1 LRRENYWKASSKNLN
16 KRSKFAQIPS
26 QFMNTVT
33 NSLLSI
39 VVPLYNE
46 EDNVVLLT
54 QKIRESLSGYSYQIV
69 YVDDFSTD
77 KTRKAI
83 KGMDDPKVHLI
94 ELKKNYGQSL
104 ALAAGIDYAEGEY
117 IITMDGDLQNDPSDI
132 PQMLGHAVND
142 DYDVVTG
149 IRQKRKDSPIK
160 KIPSKIANFLVR
172 RVTQL
177 NIKDNGCALKVF
189 TKDIAKGLNLYGE
202 MHRFITLLAHL
213 EGAQIKQVPVKHHAR
228 HAGVSKYGLERVFKV
243 VADMMLLLFIRK
255 YFQRP
260 IHLFGIFGVLLI
272 ILGIFINIYL
282 LIVKLGFGEDIGSRP
297 LLIFGMMF
305 ILGGIQLFTIGI
317 VMELLI
323 RTYYESQQ
331 KRPYRV
337 KKITIGDGKAA

>member
-1 LRRENYWKASSKNLN
+1 MS
-16 KRSKFAQIPS
+16 II
-26 QFMNTVT
+26 T

-54 QKIRESLSGYSYQIV
+54 KKIHESLSGYTYQII
-69 YVDDFSTD
+69 YIDDFSTD
-77 KTRKAI
+77 NTRKI
-83 KGMDDPKVHLI
+83 VKDMDDNHVHLI

-104 ALAAGIDYAEGEY
+104 ALAAGIDYAEGEF

-132 PQMLGHAVND
+132 PQMLEHAVGE
-142 DYDVVTG
+142 DYDLITG
-149 IRQKRKDSPIK
+149 IRQKRKDSLVK

-172 RVTQL
+172 RVTKL
-177 NIKDNGCALKVF
+177 DIKDNGCALKVF

-272 ILGIFINIYL
+272 ILGFFINIYL
-282 LIVKLGFGEDIGSRP
+282 LILKLGLGEDIGSRP

>member
-1 LRRENYWKASSKNLN
+1 MSTITDS
-16 KRSKFAQIPS
+16 F
-26 QFMNTVT
+26 
-33 NSLLSI
+33 LSI

-46 EDNVVLLT
+46 EDNVVPLT
-54 QKIRESLSGYSYQIV
+54 QKIHESLMGYNYQII

-77 KTRKAI
+77 RTRQRI
-83 KGMDDPKVHLI
+83 LEMDDGRVHLI
-94 ELKKNYGQSL
+94 QLKKNYGQSL
-104 ALAAGIDYAEGEY
+104 ALAAGLDYAEGEF

-132 PQMLGHAVND
+132 PQMLAYALDGEFD
-142 DYDVVTG
+142 LVTG
-149 IRQKRKDSPIK
+149 IRQKRKDSLVK

-172 RVTQL
+172 RVTKL
-177 NIKDNGCALKVF
+177 DIKDNGCALKVF
-189 TKDIAKGLNLYGE
+189 SRDIAKGLNLYGE
-202 MHRFITLLAHL
+202 MHRFITLLAFL

-272 ILGIFINIYL
+272 LLGVLINIYL
-282 LIVKLGFGEDIGSRP
+282 LIVKLGFGQDIGDRP
-297 LLIFGMMF
+297 LLIFGMML

-331 KRPYRV
+331 KRPYRI
-337 KKITIGDGKAA
+337 KKISIGDGKAA

>member
-1 LRRENYWKASSKNLN
+1 MQPL
-16 KRSKFAQIPS
+16 
-26 QFMNTVT
+26 T
-33 NSLLSI
+33 NAPLSI

-46 EDNVVLLT
+46 VDNVELLT
-54 QKIRESLSGYSYQIV
+54 QRIHENLQGYDYEIV

-77 KTRKAI
+77 GTRDTVKA
-83 KGMDDPKVHLI
+83 MEDDRVILV

-104 ALAAGIDYAEGEY
+104 ALAAGIDQASGDY

-132 PQMLGHAVND
+132 PQMLGFALD
-142 DYDVVTG
+142 GSFDLITG
-149 IRQKRKDSPIK
+149 IRQKRQDSLVK

-172 RVTQL
+172 RVTKL
-177 NIKDNGCALKVF
+177 DIKDNGCALKVF
-189 TKDIAKGLNLYGE
+189 SRDIAKELNLYGE

-228 HAGVSKYGLERVFKV
+228 HAGKSKYGLERVFKV

-272 ILGIFINIYL
+272 LLGVLIELYL
-282 LIVKLGFGEDIGSRP
+282 LVIKVGFGQDIGTRP

-323 RTYYESQQ
+323 RTYYESQS
-331 KRPYRV
+331 KRPYRI
-337 KKITIGDGKAA
+337 KKVTIGGREQG

>member
-1 LRRENYWKASSKNLN
+1 MAV
-16 KRSKFAQIPS
+16 
-26 QFMNTVT
+26 VT
-33 NSLLSI
+33 DSLLSI

-46 EDNVVLLT
+46 AENVQLLT
-54 QKIRESLSGYSYQIV
+54 QKIHENLAGYQYQIV

-77 KTRKAI
+77 ATRQVVK
-83 KGMDDPKVHLI
+83 KMDDDSVHLI

-104 ALAAGIDYAEGEY
+104 ALAAGIDYAAGEY

-132 PQMLGHAVND
+132 PQMLEFAVGG
-142 DYDVVTG
+142 DYDLITG
-149 IRQKRKDSPIK
+149 IRQKRKDSLIK

-172 RVTQL
+172 RVTKL

-202 MHRFITLLAHL
+202 MHRFITLLAYL

-228 HAGVSKYGLERVFKV
+228 HAGKSKYGLERVFKV

-272 ILGIFINIYL
+272 ILGVLIEMYL
-282 LIVKLGFGEDIGSRP
+282 LVLKFGFGEDIGTRP

-331 KRPYRV
+331 KRPYRI
-337 KKITIGDGKAA
+337 KKISIGDRKTA

>member
-1 LRRENYWKASSKNLN
+1 MS
-16 KRSKFAQIPS
+16 
-26 QFMNTVT
+26 TVT
-33 NSLLSI
+33 DSLLSI

-54 QKIRESLSGYSYQIV
+54 QKIHESLEGYHYQIV

-77 KTRKAI
+77 QTRKRV
-83 KGMDDPKVHLI
+83 KDMDDDKVHLI

-104 ALAAGIDYAEGEY
+104 ALAAGLDYAEGEY

-132 PQMLGHAVND
+132 PHMLEYAVSGE
-142 DYDVVTG
+142 YDVVTG
-149 IRQKRKDSPIK
+149 IRQKRKDSLVK

-172 RVTQL
+172 RVTKL
-177 NIKDNGCALKVF
+177 DIKDNGCALKVF

-202 MHRFITLLAHL
+202 MHRFITLLAFL
-213 EGAQIKQVPVKHHAR
+213 EGGQIKQVPVKHHAR

-282 LIVKLGFGEDIGSRP
+282 LIVKLGFGEDIGNRP
-297 LLIFGMMF
+297 LLIFGVMI

-331 KRPYRV
+331 KRPYRI

>member
-1 LRRENYWKASSKNLN
+1 M
-16 KRSKFAQIPS
+16 QP
-26 QFMNTVT
+26 VT
-33 NSLLSI
+33 NALLSI

-46 EDNVVLLT
+46 QDNVELLT
-54 QKIRESLSGYSYQIV
+54 QKIHESLQGYHYQII

-77 KTRKAI
+77 DTKMVVQK
-83 KGMDDPKVHLI
+83 MDDHLVTLI

-104 ALAAGIDYAEGEY
+104 ALAAGLDYAQGEY

-132 PQMLGHAVND
+132 PKMLEFAVEGT
-142 DYDVVTG
+142 YDLITG
-149 IRQKRKDSPIK
+149 IRQKRKDSLVK

-172 RVTQL
+172 RVTKL
-177 NIKDNGCALKVF
+177 SIKDNGCALKIF
-189 TKDIAKGLNLYGE
+189 TKEIAKGLNLYGE
-202 MHRFITLLAHL
+202 MHRFITLLAFL

-228 HAGVSKYGLERVFKV
+228 HAGKSKYGLERVFKV

-272 ILGIFINIYL
+272 ILGVLIEAYL
-282 LIVKLGFGEDIGSRP
+282 LIVKFGFGQDIGTRP

-323 RTYYESQQ
+323 RTYYESQS
-331 KRPYRV
+331 KRPYRI

>member
-1 LRRENYWKASSKNLN
+1 
-16 KRSKFAQIPS
+16 
-26 QFMNTVT
+26 MNPVT
-33 NSLLSI
+33 DSLLSI

-46 EDNVVLLT
+46 ADNVALLT
-54 QKIRESLSGYSYQIV
+54 QKIHESLAGYNYQII

-77 KTRKAI
+77 GTRQI
-83 KGMDDPKVHLI
+83 VNQMEDGKVHLI
-94 ELKKNYGQSL
+94 SLKKNYGQSL
-104 ALAAGIDYAEGEY
+104 ALAAGIDYAEGEF

-132 PQMLGHAVND
+132 PKMLEYAVGGE
-142 DYDVVTG
+142 YDLVTG
-149 IRQKRKDSPIK
+149 IRQKRKDSLVK

-172 RVTQL
+172 RVTKL
-177 NIKDNGCALKVF
+177 DIKDNGCALKVF
-189 TKDIAKGLNLYGE
+189 SKEIAKDLNLYGE

-243 VADMMLLLFIRK
+243 IADMMLLLFIRK

-272 ILGIFINIYL
+272 LLGL
-282 LIVKLGFGEDIGSRP
+282 LINMYLMVVKFGFGEDIGTRP
-297 LLIFGMMF
+297 LLIFGLMF
-305 ILGGIQLFTIGI
+305 ILAGIQLFTIGI

-331 KRPYRV
+331 KRPYRI
-337 KKITIGDGKAA
+337 KKVSVGGRSA

>member
-1 LRRENYWKASSKNLN
+1 
-16 KRSKFAQIPS
+16 
-26 QFMNTVT
+26 MNTVT

-54 QKIRESLSGYSYQIV
+54 EKINESLDGYNYQII

-77 KTRKAI
+77 RTRQKV
-83 KGMDDPKVHLI
+83 KEMDDKKVHLI

-132 PQMLGHAVND
+132 PQMLSHAITEE
-142 DYDVVTG
+142 YDVVTG
-149 IRQKRKDSPIK
+149 IRQKRKDSLVK

-172 RVTQL
+172 RVTKL
-177 NIKDNGCALKVF
+177 DIKDNGCALKVF
-189 TKDIAKGLNLYGE
+189 TKDIAKSLNLYGE

-260 IHLFGIFGVLLI
+260 IHLFGIFGVLLV

-282 LIVKLGFGEDIGSRP
+282 LIVKLGFDQDIGTRP

-305 ILGGIQLFTIGI
+305 IVGGIQLFTIGI

-331 KRPYRV
+331 KRPYRI
-337 KKITIGDGKAA
+337 KKISIGDGKAA

>member
-1 LRRENYWKASSKNLN
+1 MKIISDS
-16 KRSKFAQIPS
+16 F
-26 QFMNTVT
+26 
-33 NSLLSI
+33 LSI

-46 EDNVVLLT
+46 QDNVVLLT
-54 QKIRESLSGYSYQIV
+54 EKIHESLQGYNYQIV

-77 KTRKAI
+77 DTRGVVKN
-83 KGMDDPKVHLI
+83 MDDKRIHLI

-104 ALAAGIDYAEGEY
+104 ALAAGIDYATGDY

-132 PQMLGHAVND
+132 PQMLAYVADGE
-142 DYDVVTG
+142 YDLITG
-149 IRQKRKDSPIK
+149 IRQKRKDSLIK

-172 RVTQL
+172 RVTKL
-177 NIKDNGCALKVF
+177 DIKDNGCALKVF

-213 EGAQIKQVPVKHHAR
+213 EGAQIKQVNVKHHAR

-272 ILGIFINIYL
+272 LLGILMNIYL
-282 LIVKLGFGEDIGSRP
+282 LVVKFGFGEDIGNRP
-297 LLIFGMMF
+297 MLIFGMMF

-331 KRPYRV
+331 KRPYRI
-337 KKITIGDGKAA
+337 KKISIGDGKAA

>member
-1 LRRENYWKASSKNLN
+1 M
-16 KRSKFAQIPS
+16 PP
-26 QFMNTVT
+26 VT
-33 NSLLSI
+33 KSLLSI

-46 EDNVVLLT
+46 EDNVTLLT
-54 QKIRESLSGYSYQIV
+54 QKIHEGLSGYHYQII

-77 KTRKAI
+77 NTRKKVI
-83 KGMDDPKVHLI
+83 EMEDDAVHLI
-94 ELKKNYGQSL
+94 QLKKNYGQSL
-104 ALAAGIDYAEGEY
+104 ALAAGIDYAQGDY

-132 PQMLGHAVND
+132 PKMLELAEEGEFD
-142 DYDVVTG
+142 LITG
-149 IRQKRKDSPIK
+149 IRQKRKDSLIK

-172 RVTQL
+172 RVTKL
-177 NIKDNGCALKVF
+177 DIKDNGCALKVF

-202 MHRFITLLAHL
+202 MHRFITLLAYL

-228 HAGVSKYGLERVFKV
+228 HAGKSKYGLERVFKV

-272 ILGIFINIYL
+272 FLGILIEAYL
-282 LIVKLGFGEDIGSRP
+282 LVVKFGFGQDIGTRP

-323 RTYYESQQ
+323 RTYYESQS
-331 KRPYRV
+331 KRPYRI

>member
-1 LRRENYWKASSKNLN
+1 MS
-16 KRSKFAQIPS
+16 
-26 QFMNTVT
+26 TVT
-33 NSLLSI
+33 DSLLSI

-54 QKIRESLSGYSYQIV
+54 QKILESLQGYNYQIV
-69 YVDDFSTD
+69 YIDDFSTD
-77 KTRKAI
+77 KTRQRVKE
-83 KGMDDPKVHLI
+83 MDDDRVHLI

-104 ALAAGIDYAEGEY
+104 ALAAGLDYAEGEY

-132 PQMLGHAVND
+132 PHMLEYAVSGE
-142 DYDVVTG
+142 YDVITG
-149 IRQKRKDSPIK
+149 IRQKRKDSLVK
-160 KIPSKIANFLVR
+160 KIPSKIANFMVR
-172 RVTQL
+172 RVTKL

-202 MHRFITLLAHL
+202 MHRFITLLAFL

-260 IHLFGIFGVLLI
+260 IHLFGILGVLLV
-272 ILGIFINIYL
+272 ILGVFINIYL
-282 LIVKLGFGEDIGSRP
+282 LIVKLGLGEDIGSRP

-331 KRPYRV
+331 KRPYRI

>member
-1 LRRENYWKASSKNLN
+1 MD
-16 KRSKFAQIPS
+16 IITP
-26 QFMNTVT
+26 
-33 NSLLSI
+33 SLLSI

-46 EDNVVLLT
+46 EDNAVLLT
-54 QKIRESLSGYSYQIV
+54 EKIHESLVGYTYQII
-69 YVDDFSTD
+69 YIDDFSTD
-77 KTRKAI
+77 RTKQVVKEMR
-83 KGMDDPKVHLI
+83 DDKVHLI

-132 PQMLGHAVND
+132 PEMLSYAVKGEFD
-142 DYDVVTG
+142 LITG
-149 IRQKRKDSPIK
+149 IRQKRKDSLVK

-172 RVTQL
+172 RVTKL
-177 NIKDNGCALKVF
+177 DIKDNGCALKVF
-189 TKDIAKGLNLYGE
+189 TKDIAKDLNLYGE

-260 IHLFGIFGVLLI
+260 IHLFGIFGFLMILLGVLV
-272 ILGIFINIYL
+272 NMYL
-282 LIVKLGFGEDIGSRP
+282 LVVKIGFGEDIGTRP
-297 LLIFGMMF
+297 LLMFGMMF
-305 ILGGIQLFTIGI
+305 ILAGIQLFTIGI

-323 RTYYESQQ
+323 RTYYESQN
-331 KRPYRV
+331 KRPYRI
-337 KKITIGDGKAA
+337 KKVSIGGTVQ

>member
-1 LRRENYWKASSKNLN
+1 MQPITPL
-16 KRSKFAQIPS
+16 
-26 QFMNTVT
+26 
-33 NSLLSI
+33 LLSV

-46 EDNVVLLT
+46 EDNVALLT
-54 QKIRESLSGYSYQIV
+54 QKIHESLVGYNYQII
-69 YVDDFSTD
+69 YVDDFSKDT
-77 KTRKAI
+77 TRKAI
-83 KGMDDPKVHLI
+83 QNLQDEKVHLV

-104 ALAAGIDYAEGEY
+104 ALAAGLDYAEGDY

-132 PQMLGHAVND
+132 PQMLHFAVNEG
-142 DYDVVTG
+142 YDVVTG
-149 IRQKRKDSPIK
+149 IRQKRKDSLVK

-172 RVTQL
+172 RVTKL
-177 NIKDNGCALKVF
+177 DIKDNGCALKVF
-189 TKDIAKGLNLYGE
+189 TKDIAKELNLYGE

-282 LIVKLGFGEDIGSRP
+282 LIIKLGLGEDIGTRP
-297 LLIFGMMF
+297 LLMFGMMF
-305 ILGGIQLFTIGI
+305 ILAGIQLFTIGI

-331 KRPYRV
+331 KRPYRI
-337 KKITIGDGKAA
+337 KKVSVGGPTS

>member
-1 LRRENYWKASSKNLN
+1 MD
-16 KRSKFAQIPS
+16 I
-26 QFMNTVT
+26 VT
-33 NSLLSI
+33 PSLLSV

-54 QKIRESLSGYSYQIV
+54 QKIHESLIGYNYQII
-69 YVDDFSTD
+69 YIDDFSTD
-77 KTRKAI
+77 NTKKVVKAMED
-83 KGMDDPKVHLI
+83 GKVHLI

-132 PQMLGHAVND
+132 PQMLTYAVNE
-142 DYDVVTG
+142 DYDLVTG
-149 IRQKRKDSPIK
+149 IRQKRKDSLVK
-160 KIPSKIANFLVR
+160 KIPSKIANYLVR
-172 RVTQL
+172 RVTKL
-177 NIKDNGCALKVF
+177 DIKDNGCALKIF
-189 TKDIAKGLNLYGE
+189 TRDIAKDLNLYGE

-260 IHLFGIFGVLLI
+260 IHLFGIFGFLLI
-272 ILGIFINIYL
+272 ILGVLINIYL
-282 LIVKLGFGEDIGSRP
+282 LIVKFGLGEDIGNRP
-297 LLIFGMMF
+297 LLTFGLMF

-323 RTYYESQQ
+323 RTYYESQK
-331 KRPYRV
+331 KRPYRI
-337 KKITIGDGKAA
+337 KKVSIGGKFS

>member
-1 LRRENYWKASSKNLN
+1 MS
-16 KRSKFAQIPS
+16 
-26 QFMNTVT
+26 TVT
-33 NSLLSI
+33 DSLLSI

-54 QKIRESLSGYSYQIV
+54 QKINESLEGYNYQIV

-77 KTRKAI
+77 KTRIKA
-83 KGMDDPKVHLI
+83 KEMDDKRVHLI

-132 PQMLGHAVND
+132 PNMLQYAITEE
-142 DYDVVTG
+142 YDVVTG
-149 IRQKRKDSPIK
+149 IRQKRKDSLAK

-172 RVTQL
+172 RVTKL
-177 NIKDNGCALKVF
+177 DIKDNGCALKVF
-189 TKDIAKGLNLYGE
+189 TKDIAKSLNLYGE

-260 IHLFGIFGVLLI
+260 IHLFGIFGVLLV
-272 ILGIFINIYL
+272 ILGILINVYL
-282 LIVKLGFGEDIGSRP
+282 LIVKLGFGQDIGTRP

-305 ILGGIQLFTIGI
+305 IVGGIQLFTIGI

-331 KRPYRV
+331 KRPYRI